1 VATSY
6 ITNATL
12 AQQITDLVNK
22 WNTRELQ
29 MRVWLAGTATG
40 GDFGNGTYPL
50 TNYLNAVYYVASPAA
65 MASGVGGSS
74 TAAAASAAA
83 ALVSQNA
90 ANASAVN
97 ALASQTAA
105 GTSATNAAA
114 SASTATTQ
122 ASTAIGAQTNATNQA
137 AIATAAALSASTSAQ
152 TAHIIY
158 AEAEPGDEGPMGP
171 TGRVGDTGPIGL
183 RGPPGDDGV
192 QGDDG
197 LSISGPQGIQGP
209 QGSIGMAGYDGDAG
223 DDGMPGPQ
231 GLTGPPG
238 PQGLVG
244 LTGFDGDTGEEGL
257 PGPLGL
263 TGLTGA
269 QGFSTFGIAGLDG
282 EQGEEG
288 MPIPG
293 PVGPQ
298 GPQGLVGPAAS
309 TGGFEILFNEIT
321 QEDASFPGIPSIVGP
336 LTVNGELRSSDI
348 YSVRAGTPGTG
359 VIYFGN
365 SGSRFLYFNGSTY
378 AFNGASLALN
388 AGPESLQINSS
399 AATRSSIQFQQ
410 NSGSSSYI
418 GLDVA
423 ANLFAG
429 TATGDLCYRS
439 PSPQRWC
446 VNNGTSA
453 AMSLTTTG
461 LGIGIGLLAPDS
473 SLHVSL
479 GTTAGLRIGYNGT
492 SYNYYDGDTQYFRNG
507 AQTVNYVIINA
518 AGVVTG
524 GTYGRT
530 AISTGYMIG
539 NYPSVETS
547 TSPGCIYT
555 LGIAY
560 PPGTTTLGSMY
571 GIGYTLAS
579 ATLITGVTTA
589 AGNWGMYVAANGVAR
604 IFFDASAGTVY
615 ALNIASNLVANPALT
630 QYLKFASVTGQT
642 YGTLQVNGATG
653 GYTGIMLNDGV
664 TGATFMTNT
673 GTTGIYFQTAA
684 RWSCFDDG
692 TLFQV
697 TKPLFDNTRSKYYT
711 ISVDA
716 NAAGGGRISSQAG
729 GTATGGLSGDIIL
742 IY

>member
-1 VATSY
+1 MATSY

-50 TNYLNAVYYVASPAA
+50 TNYLNAVSYVASPAA
-65 MASGVGGSS
+65 MASGVSGSS

-90 ANASAVN
+90 ANASAVA
-97 ALASQTAA
+97 ALASQNAA

-238 PQGLVG
+238 PQGSVG
-244 LTGFDGDTGEEGL
+244 LAGFDGDTGEEGL
-257 PGPLGL
+257 PGPQGL

-282 EQGEEG
+282 DQGEEG

-293 PVGPQ
+293 PTGPQ

-309 TGGFEILFNEIT
+309 SGFEILFNEIT
-321 QEDASFPGIPSIVGP
+321 QEDDSFPGIPSNIGP
-336 LTVNGELRSSDI
+336 LTVNGQFI
-348 YSVRAGTPGTG
+348 ANGRAGIGT
-359 VIYFGN
+359 V
-365 SGSRFLYFNGSTY
+365 
-378 AFNGASLALN
+378 
-388 AGPESLQINSS
+388 
-399 AATRSSIQFQQ
+399 
-410 NSGSSSYI
+410 
-418 GLDVA
+418 
-423 ANLFAG
+423 
-429 TATGDLCYRS
+429 
-439 PSPQRWC
+439 
-446 VNNGTSA
+446 
-453 AMSLTTTG
+453 
-461 LGIGIGLLAPDS
+461 PDS
-473 SLHVSL
+473 TLHVVS
-479 GTTAGLRIGYNGT
+479 GNTAGLRVGYNGT
-492 SYNYYDGDTQYFRNG
+492 SANYYDADTQYFRNG
-507 AQTVNYVIINA
+507 AQTVNNVIISST
-518 AGVVTG
+518 GLSTG
-524 GTYGRT
+524 GAYGRT
-530 AISTGYMIG
+530 ASGKGYLTGG
-539 NYPSVETS
+539 YPGVETT
-547 TSPGCIYT
+547 TSAGCIYT
-555 LGIAY
+555 IDSAY
-560 PPGTTTLGSMY
+560 PPGTTTLGNMY
-571 GIGYTLAS
+571 GIGYTFS
-579 ATLITGVTTA
+579 NATLITGVTGVPA
-589 AGNWGMYVAANGVAR
+589 SRWGMYVVANGIAT
-604 IFFDASAGTVY
+604 IWMDATVGTGY
-615 ALNIASNLVANPALT
+615 
-630 QYLKFASVTGQT
+630 FASGVV
-642 YGTLQVNGATG
+642 VNSKNC
-653 GYTGIMLNDGV
+653 MRSNDAV
-664 TGATFMTNT
+664 IT
-673 GTTGIYFQTAA
+673 
-684 RWSCFDDG
+684 
-692 TLFQV
+692 
-697 TKPLFDNTRSKYYT
+697 
-711 ISVDA
+711 
-716 NAAGGGRISSQAG
+716 AAGGLISSQAG
-729 GTATGGLSGDIIL
+729 GTASGGLSGDIVL